1 MIKQMKFRPF
11 KAIEHDNQVIAY
23 LTKRSIPSFKHF
35 SPKCD
40 SEGITNLK
48 FLGALFVKVVTFF
61 TLTLT
66 LVRNFMFATE
76 NIWNLT
82 HPSRLSVSY

>member
-1 MIKQMKFRPF
+1 MKFRPF
-11 KAIEHDNQVIAY
+11 KRSGPIYRTQIDQCLP
-23 LTKRSIPSFKHF
+23 LTIF

-40 SEGITNLK
+40 SEGIANLK
-48 FLGALFVKVVTFF
+48 FLGALFVKVVTFW

-66 LVRNFMFATE
+66 LVRNFMVGTD
-76 NIWNLT
+76 NIWSLT